1 MSAYQIYVKGN
12 SARVRRENPGLGLG
26 EVMKKLGEEFRDV
39 KARKKVEE
47 KESSVP
53 VDDDEL
59 ELDGDQDDGV
69 NDVFKKFDLL
79 KLG

>member
-1 MSAYQIYVKGN
+1 M
-12 SARVRRENPGLGLG
+12 RRENPGLGLG